1 MFRAPIRHCI
11 GSERVGAS
19 YPPSLAIIVKAMI
32 LQVAALAFL
41 CAQSAKSPTP
51 TPGHPILL
59 PTEYM
64 ENRFAVVPVTENGRK
79 LKFYTD
85 SAGAC
90 ILSLEDAEALKLPI
104 TSGENGRSCP
114 FPTFKP
120 SALIPAPTNVSLR
133 LISQKDLDENVGPGL
148 DGMLGQQ
155 WFGSYAWTFD
165 YPAKKLYWRAP
176 GDLPKHTPDH
186 EAKLYFKTDAKGARD
201 NNFARIEIEVDG
213 EKLSF
218 TLDTGAEDILPP
230 AVLKEVNDGR
240 PAERA
245 TSFLAQSIYEKWHAK
260 HPDWKVITTPSLT
273 GRELI
278 EVPKITL
285 GGYEVGPVWFSVQPD
300 KAFHQFMAQ
309 WTDQPTEG
317 SIGGS
322 AFKYFRM
329 TVDWPNAVAVFEK
342 G

>member
-1 MFRAPIRHCI
+1 MF
-11 GSERVGAS
+11 
-19 YPPSLAIIVKAMI
+19 
-32 LQVAALAFL
+32 LQLAALAL
-41 CAQSAKSPTP
+41 ISHQSAKPPTP
-51 TPGHPILL
+51 TPGHPIVL
-59 PTEYM
+59 PTEFM
-64 ENRFAVVPVTENGRK
+64 ENRFAVVPITESGKK

-90 ILSLEDAEALKLPI
+90 LLALEDAEALKLPI
-104 TSGENGRSCP
+104 TADGDAKTCALPPFRENAS
-114 FPTFKP
+114 
-120 SALIPAPTNVSLR
+120 IPAPIDTPLR
-133 LISQKDLDENVGPGL
+133 LLVQKDIDDNLGPGL

-155 WFGSYAWTFD
+155 WFAGHTWTFD
-165 YPAKKLYWRAP
+165 YLAKKLYWRAP
-176 GDLPKHTPDH
+176 GDLPKHAPYH
-186 EAKLYFKTDAKGARD
+186 EAKLYFKTDAKGVRD
-201 NNFARIEIEVDG
+201 NNFARIQIEVDG

-218 TLDTGAEDILPP
+218 TLDTGAEDVLPP
-230 AVLKEVNDGR
+230 PVLKEVGDGR

-300 KAFHQFMAQ
+300 RAFHQFMAQ

-317 SIGGS
+317 SLGGS

-342 G
+342 P